1 MDGVYN
7 LGEECTCTCSG
18 VEYLLMNVGLDMSGT
33 GVIKEFDKALEV
45 PLYLATI
52 NAFSEEWLMYKNGE

>member
-1 MDGVYN
+1 MFPI
-7 LGEECTCTCSG
+7 
-18 VEYLLMNVGLDMSGT
+18 LMNVGLDMSGT

-52 NAFSEEWLMYKNGE
+52 NAPFSEEWLMYKNGE